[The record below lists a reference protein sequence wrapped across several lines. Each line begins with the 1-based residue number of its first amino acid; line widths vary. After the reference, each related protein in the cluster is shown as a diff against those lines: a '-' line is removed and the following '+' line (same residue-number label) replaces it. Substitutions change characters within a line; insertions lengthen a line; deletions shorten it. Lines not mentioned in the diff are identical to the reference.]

1 MQLNTSLTKEQAR
14 FAVWLEES
22 APNLLHLFDFE
33 QTTYLPEKVE
43 QYLAVASHGQAI
55 MAHFFLGV
63 WRHANDFGF
72 NFIDAAGTLDKQQ
85 MKVITDWLQ
94 DPLWP

>member
-1 MQLNTSLTKEQAR
+1 MQLNTALTKEQAR

-22 APNLLHLFDFE
+22 APNLLPLFDFE

-43 QYLAVASHGQAI
+43 QYLAVASHGQTI
-55 MAHFFLGV
+55 MARFFLGV
-63 WRHANDFGF
+63 WRHADEFDFD
-72 NFIDAAGTLDKQQ
+72 FIDAAGTLDKQQ
-85 MKVITDWLQ
+85 MKVITDWIQ